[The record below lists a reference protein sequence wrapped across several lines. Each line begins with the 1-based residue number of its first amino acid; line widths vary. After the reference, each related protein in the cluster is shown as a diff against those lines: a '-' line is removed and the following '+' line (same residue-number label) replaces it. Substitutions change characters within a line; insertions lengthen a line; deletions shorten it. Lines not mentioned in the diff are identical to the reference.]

1 MVKYALLLL
10 ALALVAAKCSNY
22 RDGLLDSETSYYGS
36 PVNLSVSNTETAG
49 NARIFARLID
59 VNQKIYTGTVAC
71 NYSFGCTD
79 QLAGGSINT
88 RFDRVSFYTYSFV
101 SQTRSF
107 YPYIPDGSYLL
118 VFFASNTSSYSSVRD
133 GVTSPTHFA
142 KKLVTVNSFGSSVTT
157 TFLYVGDSDI
167 APVSTGFNLNISGLA
182 SYNGQQIS
190 CSPQYTE
197 ISATPLYDRSGNIT
211 ENSVKLTTTIAGGA
225 ANMSSGANKHP
236 LGTFHYLCE
245 IGSSVGYMTLGNTY
259 FTIANQTVTN
269 GATLTPVASG
279 FATIQ

>member
-1 MVKYALLLL
+1 MVRNAILLL
-10 ALALVAAKCSNY
+10 AVFAANCSNY
-22 RDGLLDSETSYYGS
+22 RDGLLDSEITYFGS
-36 PVNLSVSNTETAG
+36 PVNLQVNNTLTAG

-59 VNQKIYTGTVAC
+59 VNQKIYTGTTGC
-71 NYSFGCTD
+71 TGTFGCND
-79 QLAGGSINT
+79 QLAGGALNT
-88 RFDRVSFYTYSFV
+88 RFDRVSFYTFSSV
-101 SQTRSF
+101 SQYRAS
-107 YPYIPDGSYLL
+107 YPYMPDGSYLL
-118 VFFASNTSSYSSVRD
+118 VFFAGNAAFNSWVRD
-133 GVTSPTHFA
+133 GITSPTHFG
-142 KKLVTVNSFGSSVTT
+142 KKLVSVNSFGSNLTT
-157 TFLYVGDSDI
+157 TTLFISNGDI
-167 APVSTGFNLNISGLA
+167 APVSTGFSLNISGLA

-197 ISATPLYDRSGNIT
+197 VSATPVYDRLGHVT
-211 ENSVKLTTTIAGGA
+211 ENSVKLNTTISGGA

-279 FATIQ
+279 FGTIQ